1 MRRPAVRML
10 LLIDESVPDSVTRFC
25 RERGHDVRLVR
36 DLFPVGTPDPVIAT
50 LGDPWSAVVV
60 TWNYRD
66 FKALASRIPPGN
78 RRHFRR
84 LSMIAFRCRESH
96 GARRLADEM
105 DMIEYAYERAQARGD
120 KRLFAEIT
128 ETTIVFK

>member
-10 LLIDESVPDSVTRFC
+10 LLIDENVPDSVTRFC
-25 RERGHDVRLVR
+25 RERGHDVRL
-36 DLFPVGTPDPVIAT
+36 VGTPDPVIAT